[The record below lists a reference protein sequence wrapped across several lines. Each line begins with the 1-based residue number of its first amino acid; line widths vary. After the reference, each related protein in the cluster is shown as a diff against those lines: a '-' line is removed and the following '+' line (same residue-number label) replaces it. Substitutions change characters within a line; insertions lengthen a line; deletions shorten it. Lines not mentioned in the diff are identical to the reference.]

1 MKPNECKKAPSA
13 WRFLVLALL
22 LAILLSSCQRG
33 SDAPLSAGLK
43 MIEGKPIYDD
53 GVAMST
59 DHFTVTPGMMAYFF
73 YHYGG
78 QLMAQMEQSVPYDQ
92 TRSLHDQIYGDGLS
106 FYDVIMNATLQ
117 KVSEML
123 IYCEAAHD
131 AGVSLTDAQHAT
143 IDGELSNLTLDAA
156 AKYSKTLDEYCQMLY
171 GPLMT
176 AADLRSVLACEL
188 LANTYS
194 FTVKKTLEGGITQQA
209 VQDALAHLSFR
220 DDTPS
225 RNISYIAIPYI
236 SGKANDAKVSEV
248 LAALQASPSVE
259 TLSGFAAA
267 GSIVSESNLTP
278 DRIGIKVLSDWLFG
292 AQRAIGDCGRVEVDG
307 YTYVVLYRGNGLTFS
322 EVSVRTHLYE
332 AAYAN
337 WYNGWVEALE
347 FGYNYDII
355 DGYDIDPQQS

>member
-1 MKPNECKKAPSA
+1 MKPNESKKAPRV
-13 WRFLVLALL
+13 WCFLALLLLLALL
-22 LAILLSSCQRG
+22 LASCQRG
-33 SDAPLSAGLK
+33 SDAPISPGLK

-123 IYCEAAHD
+123 IYCEAAY
-131 AGVSLTDAQHAT
+131 AQGVDLTDAQRAT
-143 IDGELSNLTLDAA
+143 VDGELSNLAMDVA

-176 AADLRSVLACEL
+176 AADLRSVLTCEL

-194 FTVKKTLEGGITQQA
+194 FTVKKTLEGGITEQA

-220 DDTPS
+220 EDTPS
-225 RNISYIAIPYI
+225 RNIS
-236 SGKANDAKVSEV
+236 
-248 LAALQASPSVE
+248 
-259 TLSGFAAA
+259 
-267 GSIVSESNLTP
+267 
-278 DRIGIKVLSDWLFG
+278 
-292 AQRAIGDCGRVEVDG
+292 
-307 YTYVVLYRGNGLTFS
+307 
-322 EVSVRTHLYE
+322 
-332 AAYAN
+332 
-337 WYNGWVEALE
+337 
-347 FGYNYDII
+347 
-355 DGYDIDPQQS
+355 